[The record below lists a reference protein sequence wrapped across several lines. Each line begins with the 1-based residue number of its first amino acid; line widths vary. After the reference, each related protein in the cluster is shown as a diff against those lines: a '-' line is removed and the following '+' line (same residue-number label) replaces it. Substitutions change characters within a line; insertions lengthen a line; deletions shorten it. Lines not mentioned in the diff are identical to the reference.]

1 MTHLEAK
8 SSFLVFE
15 IGASGSGTIN
25 GLVVN
30 EDSAGHIWTSSD
42 DGNNSAA
49 ATFHNLLIMLRFW
62 PNFNGGLVYL
72 NHLLCNLFGQIEL
85 W

>member
-1 MTHLEAK
+1 MTNLETE

-30 EDSAGHIWTSSD
+30 EDGAGHIWTSSD
-42 DGNNSAA
+42 DSNNSAA
-49 ATFHNLLIMLRFW
+49 ATFHNLLIILRFW
-62 PNFNGGLVYL
+62 SQFNGGLVYH

>member
-1 MTHLEAK
+1 MTNLEAK

-30 EDSAGHIWTSSD
+30 EDGAGHIWTSSD

-62 PNFNGGLVYL
+62 SYFIRGLVYL
-72 NHLLCNLFGQIEL
+72 YHLLCNLFGQIEL

>member
-15 IGASGSGTIN
+15 IGASGSRTIN
-25 GLVVN
+25 SLVVN
-30 EDSAGHIWTSSD
+30 KDGAGHIWTSSD

-49 ATFHNLLIMLRFW
+49 ATFHNLLNILRFW
-62 PNFNGGLVYL
+62 TF
-72 NHLLCNLFGQIEL
+72 FWRIEIL
-85 W
+85 E